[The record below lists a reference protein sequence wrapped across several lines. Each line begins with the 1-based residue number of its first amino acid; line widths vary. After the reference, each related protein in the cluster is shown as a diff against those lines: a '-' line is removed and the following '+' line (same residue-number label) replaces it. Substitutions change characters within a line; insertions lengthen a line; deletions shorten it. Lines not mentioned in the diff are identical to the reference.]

1 MSQILPG
8 IGIRRNT
15 NHKTYF
21 RELLDLIS
29 RKNFPE
35 IAIYGLVS
43 FGLLKSGQFIN
54 FFMGV
59 L

>member
-8 IGIRRNT
+8 IEIRRIS
-15 NHKTYF
+15 NHKTSF

-43 FGLLKSGQFIN
+43 FGLLKAGQFIN
-54 FFMGV
+54 FVMGV

>member
-1 MSQILPG
+1 MAQILPG
-8 IGIRRNT
+8 IANRRIS
-15 NHKTYF
+15 NHKTFF

-43 FGLLKSGQFIN
+43 FGLLKAGQFIH
-54 FFMGV
+54 FFMEV